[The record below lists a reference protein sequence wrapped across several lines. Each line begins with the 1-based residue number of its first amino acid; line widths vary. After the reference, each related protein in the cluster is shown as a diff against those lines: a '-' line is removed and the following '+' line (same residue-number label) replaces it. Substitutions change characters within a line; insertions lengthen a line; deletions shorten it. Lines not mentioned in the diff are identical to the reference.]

1 MEPPSHR
8 LRMESADAP
17 AWLQA
22 VGRTGGRLG
31 RGGNDRTRASCS
43 PWTRWNTSQLAIRVS
58 HRNARASQ
66 FRRAKGGRWCQTLPW
81 RRQWLLPRTSDSAA
95 DDRICVV
102 GFTGRPGDVDLRKV
116 LQLD

>member
-1 MEPPSHR
+1 MEPPPHR
-8 LRMESADAP
+8 LRMESTDAA

-31 RGGNDRTRASCS
+31 RGRNDRTGASCS

-58 HRNARASQ
+58 YGNAGASQ
-66 FRRAKGGRWCQTLPW
+66 FRRAASSRWCQTLPW
-81 RRQWLLPRTSDSAA
+81 RRQRLLPPTSDSAA

-102 GFTGRPGDVDLRKV
+102 GFTSGAGDVDLRKV
-116 LQLD
+116 LRLD

>member
-1 MEPPSHR
+1 MEPPPHR
-8 LRMESADAP
+8 FRMDPTDAA

-22 VGRTGGRLG
+22 VGRPGRRLG
-31 RGGNDRTRASCS
+31 RGCNDRTRASCS
-43 PWTRWNTSQLAIRVS
+43 PWTCWNTSQLAIRVS
-58 HRNARASQ
+58 YRNARASQ
-66 FRRAKGGRWCQTLPW
+66 FRRAEGCRRCQTLPW

-102 GFTGRPGDVDLRKV
+102 GFTGGPGDVDLRKV